1 MAQPDVASALVA
13 WVNTFDKLSRNVSSI
28 GDLADS
34 AIMIEV
40 VCAIDNKF
48 FKLSNDTRENSWVQ
62 RVNKLDQIYQLLI
75 HYYQAVLQL
84 STVNI
89 DAPNLK
95 SIARDG
101 NLEETIKLWLLILTL
116 AVRSANNDVYIEK
129 ILTLN
134 PQYQQGLMVSIE
146 RVMSRLGEPTVR
158 SSPITENESN
168 RNHEEYMRLIAEKE
182 TLQKTY
188 ASLMEEHS
196 ELSSKYDD
204 LQVSNEELRQR
215 LREMESGKDFHL
227 RAEIDN
233 LRHELSRSENQ
244 RHETELLVE
253 RSNIRINELTRQVVD
268 LTEQAD
274 KASQLNDQLDE
285 HRHTVDR
292 LKKAENVIEKYRK
305 KLDEGADLRRTLK
318 ALEQD
323 NRQLVERNQIVE
335 DEYRKVSAYKSLVEN
350 YKKQIDALQV
360 EKAELITQNNKL
372 EYENKHMRT
381 KIEVHEMSQSRDME
395 SIRLLEDRVREL
407 EMGDGERLQLED
419 DNDNDKTDGEVNNIN
434 QSIGDEM
441 SDALKGNTITG
452 LRLKV
457 NELERELARV
467 REGKPADGN
476 TDAEL
481 VILNHMLEDAQRAK
495 AKLEKDYEKVQK
507 EKLELESELQTQQNG
522 STSNGTDKSENR
534 KSIDREL
541 VETRRKLIETQR
553 KLTQV
558 EKGDEIKSDSILET
572 RIKELEA
579 EKEELKN
586 RNEEL
591 NSFIRNLE
599 GMSEDDLKSQNVQL
613 HQQIAEKTKKIEAS
627 KQLIKGQH
635 DIIDNY
641 KIREAQIESE
651 RKAYAE
657 EINHLKQSNEE
668 ARQRAA
674 KEMNLI
680 TSAWFSMGR
689 RIQGDHVFLQ
699 RQGPTSFLGQQRMI
713 LDTQLKRR

>member
-13 WVNTFDKLSRNVSSI
+13 WLPRTLSTI

-34 AIMIEV
+34 AILIEV

-48 FKLSNDTRENSWVQ
+48 FKISNDTRENSWVQ
-62 RVNKLDQIYQLLI
+62 SFKKLEQMYQLLI

-89 DAPNLK
+89 DPPNLK

-101 NLEETIKLWLLILTL
+101 NLEETIKL
-116 AVRSANNDVYIEK
+116 
-129 ILTLN
+129 
-134 PQYQQGLMVSIE
+134 
-146 RVMSRLGEPTVR
+146 
-158 SSPITENESN
+158 ENESN
-168 RNHEEYMRLIAEKE
+168 KAHEEYLRLIAEKE
-182 TLQKTY
+182 TLEKTY
-188 ASLMEEHS
+188 STLMDEHS

-204 LQVSNEELRQR
+204 LQVSNEELRQK

-233 LRHELSRSENQ
+233 LRHEFENQ

-253 RSNIRINELTRQVVD
+253 RSNIRINELTRQVID

-305 KLDEGADLRRTLK
+305 KLDEAADLRRTLK

-323 NRQLVERNQIVE
+323 NRQLVERNQVVE
-335 DEYRKVSAYKSLVEN
+335 DEYRKVAAYKSLMEN

-381 KIEVHEMSQSRDME
+381 KIEAHEIAQSRDME

-407 EMGDGERLQLED
+407 EMGDED
-419 DNDNDKTDGEVNNIN
+419 DNDKPDGVVNNVD
-434 QSIGDEM
+434 QSIGDEI
-441 SDALKGNTITG
+441 SDALKGNTMTG
-452 LRLKV
+452 LRLRV

-476 TDAEL
+476 ADAEL

-495 AKLEKDYEKVQK
+495 AKLEKDYDKVQK
-507 EKLELESELQTQQNG
+507 EKLELESELRTHQNG
-522 STSNGTDKSENR
+522 STANGTDKPENR

-541 VETRRKLIETQR
+541 AETRRKLYETQL
-553 KLTQV
+553 KLTQA
-558 EKGDEIKSDSILET
+558 EKGDEI
-572 RIKELEA
+572 
-579 EKEELKN
+579 N
-586 RNEEL
+586 
-591 NSFIRNLE
+591 
-599 GMSEDDLKSQNVQL
+599 EDDLKSQNVQL
-613 HQQIAEKTKKIEAS
+613 HQQIAEKNKKIEAS
-627 KQLIKGQH
+627 KQLVKGQH
-635 DIIDNY
+635 EIIDNY
-641 KIREAQIESE
+641 KSREAAIEAE

-657 EINHLKQSNEE
+657 EISRLK
-668 ARQRAA
+668 
-674 KEMNLI
+674 
-680 TSAWFSMGR
+680 
-689 RIQGDHVFLQ
+689 V
-699 RQGPTSFLGQQRMI
+699 
-713 LDTQLKRR
+713 